1 MDVPQDLIERLQNKD
16 PGAYQEF
23 MARFG
28 RRLLNF
34 GVRMCGD
41 REDAKEVVQD
51 TLLKTFQSVH
61 ELKSREAFAG
71 WLYRIATNACLMRR
85 RKSQFLKE
93 EISLDEAMPDRSALA
108 SPLPWNRLPDQAVLD
123 SEVRERIRQAVLALP
138 DGYKS
143 VLVLRDLEGL
153 DTEEVAQAL
162 GLNKDV
168 VKMRLHRARAKV
180 RNELEAYLR
189 AHPAEPQN
197 AP

>member
-1 MDVPQDLIERLQNKD
+1 VDVPPDLIERLQNKD

-23 MARFG
+23 MTRFG

-93 EISLDEAMPDRSALA
+93 EISLDEAMPDRAALA
-108 SPLPWNRLPDQAVLD
+108 ASLPWNSLPDQAAMNA
-123 SEVRERIRQAVLALP
+123 EVREQIRRAVLALP
-138 DGYKS
+138 EGYKS
-143 VLVLRDLEGL
+143 VLVLRDMEGL

-162 GLNKDV
+162 GLSKDV

-189 AHPAEPQN
+189 DRPPEPPR